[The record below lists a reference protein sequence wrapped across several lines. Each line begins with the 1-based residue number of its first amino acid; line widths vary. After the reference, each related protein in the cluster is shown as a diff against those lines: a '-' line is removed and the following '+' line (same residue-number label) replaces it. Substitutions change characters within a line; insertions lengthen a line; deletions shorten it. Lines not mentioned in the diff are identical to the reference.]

1 MAEQLK
7 GDPLRLSQTEP
18 VMIQMAAAGTKLRL
32 ANGATV
38 EIVDNPRDGLWVMVR
53 YLDSPEDPT
62 LVGSEDMIFANDIV
76 GQLKDQ

>member
-1 MAEQLK
+1 MAEQPK

-18 VMIQMAAAGTKLRL
+18 VMIQMAGTGTKLRL

-38 EIVDNPRDGLWVMVR
+38 EILDNPRDGLWVMVR
-53 YLDSPEDPT
+53 YLDSPDDPG

-76 GQLKDQ
+76 GQLKE